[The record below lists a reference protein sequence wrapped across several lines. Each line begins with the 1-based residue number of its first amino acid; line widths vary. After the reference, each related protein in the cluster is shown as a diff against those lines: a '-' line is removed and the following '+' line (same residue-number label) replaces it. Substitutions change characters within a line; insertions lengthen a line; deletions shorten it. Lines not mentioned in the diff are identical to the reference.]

1 MGHLNAEPRVD
12 CPDHRQEV
20 RNIESVTADVFSEIK
35 KALSTPRARRAIKLS
50 DDDKW
55 YTVKNLIFPP
65 AKYPDFPNP
74 RHPCAC
80 PRCRCRQPRFRFGP
94 RVHGYPMSFAVS
106 FSKSL
111 TSYVDFQDPDD
122 GLTVPPPAER
132 DIFCQWADRI
142 LQSNAE
148 TAVKDRRISNTSE
161 YLMTMKEVKE
171 NLMMVYDVW
180 IKTKSPHST
189 TQPTQRATANGV
201 PNQDPLARDLAGV
214 DFGPRHHQPTIAE
227 TEQEHGLTGD
237 DFDLLM
243 DGILYNQGEAT

>member
-1 MGHLNAEPRVD
+1 MVHLNAEPRVD

-20 RNIESVTADVFSEIK
+20 WNIESVTADVFSEIK
-35 KALSTPRARRAIKLS
+35 KALSTPRGRHAIKVS

-94 RVHGYPMSFAVS
+94 HVNGYLMLFAVS
-106 FSKSL
+106 LSKAL

-122 GLTVPPPAER
+122 GLTVPQPTGR
-132 DIFCQWADRI
+132 DIVRQWADGI

-148 TAVKDRRISNTSE
+148 TAVKGRRISHPSE
-161 YLMTMKEVKE
+161 FWMNKEEVVE
-171 NLMMVYDVW
+171 FVMMAYDFW
-180 IKTKSPHST
+180 TKTKSPHST
-189 TQPTQRATANGV
+189 THQTQRTTTNGV
-201 PNQDPLARDLAGV
+201 PNQDPPPIDLAGV
-214 DFGPRHHQPTIAE
+214 DPGPCYHQPTILE
-227 TEQEHGLTGD
+227 TEQEHMQTDEDLAEL
-237 DFDLLM
+237 FDGMLH
-243 DGILYNQGEAT
+243 NQGETT